1 MFTIN
6 IEYTT
11 GDSFG
16 SNDTSDTI
24 SAVWKD
30 KQLARKALQDIK
42 EHYEFYTAKDKWGVT
57 PRQRSIIEQ
66 KASKSTWYCSDY
78 PEYSLK
84 LLMDDG
90 TYLDIHCFWTG
101 YFETLNKAE
110 VVVHTDSNGNTE
122 DCIYFN

>member
-16 SNDTSDTI
+16 SSETSDTV
-24 SAVWKD
+24 SAVWQD

-42 EHYEFYTAKDKWGVT
+42 AHYEFYTARDRWGVT
-57 PRQRSIIEQ
+57 PRERSIIEQ
-66 KASKSTWYCSDY
+66 KARQSTWYDEPY
-78 PEYSLK
+78 PEFSIK

-90 TYLDIHCFWTG
+90 TYLKVHCFWTG
-101 YFETLNKAE
+101 YFETLHKAE
-110 VVVHTDSNGNTE
+110 VVVHTDSDGNSE
-122 DCIYFN
+122 DCIHF